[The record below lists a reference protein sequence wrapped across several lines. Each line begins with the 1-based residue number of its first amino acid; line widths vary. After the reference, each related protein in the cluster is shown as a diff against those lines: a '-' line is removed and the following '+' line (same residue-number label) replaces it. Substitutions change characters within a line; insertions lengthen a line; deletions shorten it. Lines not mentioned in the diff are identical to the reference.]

1 MQEEERSALIIKP
14 SAMRVNQKKKEVM
27 KKTKK
32 ITNFDW
38 HTKYCCGNINK
49 STRLESE
56 LKSDLWKLNRNKQTT
71 SIFLQNK
78 TRDN

>member
-1 MQEEERSALIIKP
+1 MSGKSKEKRSNEK
-14 SAMRVNQKKKEVM
+14 N
-27 KKTKK
+27 KK